1 MVTTQP
7 FAPSA
12 GLTLKALLLNGLQA
26 ICLACWLAQWII
38 DGSPENLLAVSLVV
52 ASTSLVLQYLRLSQA
67 MVTQPLSS
75 FTLLGF
81 TASSQFMALIAQT
94 TELTSFTQYL
104 RAPTLTFTVLA
115 VVHCVVVLAHFV
127 YRHFTPLTNAS
138 HFLARKILSPLN
150 IHRIPTPA
158 AIWMLASIGFMAAIF
173 GGGGFGDVGGKLVAG
188 FTFLMWV
195 PYLIPI
201 YAKVV
206 GPSYGN
212 PRHQYTLLIA
222 YTIGIIA
229 FAMVR
234 NARAMLFAA
243 PIQLTFLFILESCRV
258 PTPLSRRVVTGLAV
272 AALAGLLLMPS
283 LADMVT
289 AMEIS
294 RAKRATATPQEMIQ
308 DTVETF
314 LDKDRLRLYREAS
327 RGRFI
332 YVRYDESYLSNP
344 LLARFTETKFH
355 DNMIYFGSVLDDAGR
370 DALIDNQLGK
380 MLAIVPQNVFD
391 FLEIKFQKRNYEYSS
406 GDFYIFLN
414 QGTEFGGFATGSIW
428 ADMYVIFGVWF
439 PVVLFALI
447 TVVFILMDANS
458 RFGPG
463 MFICPSALCALWPL
477 YLYGIGGESISFKI
491 QQITRG
497 TVQPALLYAAVTFAV
512 FALLHL
518 LKRQAFVPLTVAAS
532 GAKPTGPAH

>member
-1 MVTTQP
+1 MVTPP
-7 FAPSA
+7 FHAPMS

-26 ICLACWLAQWII
+26 ICLACWLTQAII
-38 DGSPENLLAVSLVV
+38 DGSQENLLSVSLVV

-67 MVTQPLSS
+67 MVTQPLTS

-81 TASSQFMALIAQT
+81 TASSQFVALLAQT
-94 TELTSFTQYL
+94 TELTPFTQYL
-104 RAPTLTFTVLA
+104 RAPTLTFTILA

-138 HFLARKILSPLN
+138 HFIARKILSPLN
-150 IHRIPTPA
+150 IHRIPTPQ
-158 AIWMLASIGFMAAIF
+158 AIWLMAAIGFMAAIF
-173 GGGGFGDVGGKLVAG
+173 GGGGFGDVGGKLLAG

-201 YAKVV
+201 YTKVA
-206 GPSYGN
+206 GPTYCN
-212 PRHQYTLLIA
+212 PRQQYTLLIA
-222 YTIGIIA
+222 YTVGIIA
-229 FAMVR
+229 FAMIK
-234 NARAMLFAA
+234 NARAMMFAA
-243 PIQLTFLFILESCRV
+243 PIQLAFLFVLESCRV
-258 PTPLSRRVVTGLAV
+258 PTPLSRRTVTGLAG
-272 AALAGLLLMPS
+272 AALAGLLVMPS
-283 LADMVT
+283 LTDMVT

-294 RAKRATATPQEMIQ
+294 RAKRATATAKEMIQ

-355 DNMIYFGSVLDDAGR
+355 DNMIYFGSLLDDAGR

-380 MLAIVPQNVFD
+380 MLAIVPQNIFD
-391 FLEIKFQKRNYEYSS
+391 FLEIKFKKRDYEYSS
-406 GDFYIFLN
+406 GDYYIFLD
-414 QGTEFGGFATGSIW
+414 QGTDFGGFATGSIW

-439 PVVLFALI
+439 PVALFALI

-463 MFICPSALCALWPL
+463 MFICPTALCALWPL
-477 YLYGIGGESISFKI
+477 YLYGIGGESISFKV

-497 TVQPALLYAAVTFAV
+497 TIQPALLYALITFTV

-518 LKRQAFVPLTVAAS
+518 LQRQAFVSLVDTSDNQNPDAA
-532 GAKPTGPAH
+532 H

>member
-1 MVTTQP
+1 MVTSHP
-7 FAPSA
+7 HAPMS
-12 GLTLKALLLNGLQA
+12 GLTLKTLLLNGLQA
-26 ICLACWLAQWII
+26 ICLACWLTQWLI
-38 DGSPENLLAVSLVV
+38 DGSQENLLAVSLVV

-67 MVTQPLSS
+67 MVTQPLTS

-81 TASSQFMALIAQT
+81 TASSQFVALIAQT
-94 TELTSFTQYL
+94 TELTPFTQYL
-104 RAPTLTFTVLA
+104 RAPTLTFTILA
-115 VVHCVVVLAHFV
+115 IVHCVVVLAHFV

-138 HFLARKILSPLN
+138 QFIASKILSPLN
-150 IHRIPTPA
+150 IHRIPTPQ
-158 AIWMLASIGFMAAIF
+158 AIWLMAAIGFMAAIF

-201 YAKVV
+201 YTKVA
-206 GPSYGN
+206 GPTYCDT
-212 PRHQYTLLIA
+212 RQQYTLLIA
-222 YTIGIIA
+222 YTAGIVA
-229 FAMVR
+229 FAMVK
-234 NARAMLFAA
+234 NARAMMFAA
-243 PIQLTFLFILESCRV
+243 PIQLAFLFVLESCRV
-258 PTPLSRRVVTGLAV
+258 PTPLSRRTVTGLAG

-283 LADMVT
+283 LVDMVT

-294 RAKRATATPQEMIQ
+294 RAKRATATAQEMIQ

-355 DNMIYFGSVLDDAGR
+355 DNMIYFGSLLDDAGR

-380 MLAIVPQNVFD
+380 MLAIVPQNIFD

-406 GDFYIFLN
+406 GDYYIFLD
-414 QGTEFGGFATGSIW
+414 QGTDFGGFATGSIW

-439 PVVLFALI
+439 PVALFALI

-463 MFICPSALCALWPL
+463 MFICPTALCALWPL
-477 YLYGIGGESISFKI
+477 YLYGIGGESISFKV

-497 TVQPALLYAAVTFAV
+497 TIQPAVLYALITFMV

-518 LKRQAFVPLTVAAS
+518 LQRQAFVPLTDAS
-532 GAKPTGPAH
+532 DHPRPDARH